1 MAYNAATYRRP
12 CHRCA
17 RTRAHRHRD
26 QAEQLYES
34 PYQAGQALTAGEEG
48 TGEST
53 ACIRWLSPPDTSL
66 GHRDGDR
73 VPAEAGHRVPEVV
86 QEQGG
91 RGPAHAEAGH
101 DALDRAVET
110 APVRVQAGTCQPR
123 LRSPVG
129 QVDQGVAGIPAFA
142 DPPGD
147 RPDAGGRVAA
157 LYSGDRSRSAGVRD
171 ARTAVRGR

>member
-91 RGPAHAEAGH
+91 HVLADAQADQ
-101 DALDRAVET
+101 DALH
-110 APVRVQAGTCQPR
+110 G
-123 LRSPVG
+123 
-129 QVDQGVAGIPAFA
+129 
-142 DPPGD
+142 
-147 RPDAGGRVAA
+147 
-157 LYSGDRSRSAGVRD
+157 D
-171 ARTAVRGR
+171 ARTGPA